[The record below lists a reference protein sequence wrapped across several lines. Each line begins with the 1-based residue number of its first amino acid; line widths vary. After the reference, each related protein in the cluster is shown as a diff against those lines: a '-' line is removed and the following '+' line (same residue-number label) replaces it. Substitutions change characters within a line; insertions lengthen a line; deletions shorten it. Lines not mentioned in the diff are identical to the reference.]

1 MWIILAFISSL
12 LLGLYDVTKKLS
24 LRDNAVIPV
33 LFFACTTG
41 AAIFAPIILLS
52 VGEGALL
59 KNTILYVPAYPLDI
73 HPWFFLKS
81 VIVGSSWILAYFA
94 LRNLPLTI
102 VTPIRSTGPL
112 WTLTGSLII
121 FGERLTALQ
130 WIGFLVALAFFYV
143 FSLAGKHEGFSL
155 RRNKWLLFMV
165 LSTIMGSISSL
176 YDKYLIDRYDRMA
189 VQAWFSVY
197 MVAVMLPILLLLWYP
212 KRKEYHPFQWRNSIL
227 FIGLLLSVADF
238 AYFYAISIDGSLIA
252 IISIFRR
259 SSVLVSFT
267 LGAWVFHESNIR
279 RKGLALLGIVAG
291 LIIIAMGSLK

>member
-1 MWIILAFISSL
+1 MWILLAFISSL
-12 LLGLYDVTKKLS
+12 LLGFYDAAKKLS

-33 LFFACTTG
+33 LFFACAAG
-41 AAIFAPIILLS
+41 AALFAPIILLS
-52 VGEGALL
+52 AGENAVL
-59 KNTILYVPAYPLDI
+59 KHTILYVPTYPLSI

-81 VIVGSSWILAYFA
+81 IIVGSSWILAYFA

-112 WTLTGSLII
+112 WTLAGSLII
-121 FGERLTALQ
+121 FGERLTLLQ
-130 WIGFLVALAFFYV
+130 WVGFLIALAFFYV

-155 RRNKWLLFMV
+155 RHNKWLLFMV
-165 LSTIMGSISSL
+165 LSTIMGSVSSL

-197 MVAVMLPILLLLWYP
+197 MIVVMLPILTLLWYP
-212 KRKEYHPFQWRNSIL
+212 KRKAYFPFQWRHSIL
-227 FIGLLLSVADF
+227 FIGLLLSLADF
-238 AYFYAISIDGSLIA
+238 AYFYALSMDGSLLA

-291 LIIIAMGSLK
+291 LIIIALGSLN